1 MRANPESFLLGHA
14 QAADWR
20 DATTACLQQLGEIP
34 PTATIGFL
42 YATDTY
48 ADALPAIYER
58 LRIATGVTHWTGTV
72 GLGICATGQEY
83 HQAPGLVVMIASLP
97 EDSFRILPFYGRAAD
112 RTPAS
117 WDDWLRHAP
126 VRLAVL
132 NGDPGNGMLPELLKQ
147 LDTELDGP
155 QLAGGLSSS
164 RTTHP
169 QIADGTLDDSLSG
182 VVFNDT
188 VKIAAG
194 LTQGCSPIAGQHV
207 ITDCNNNIINSID
220 GRPALDVLNED
231 IGEILAR
238 DLRRAA
244 GYIFAGLPVD
254 DADSGDYLV
263 RNLVGVDIEG
273 KRVAIGDL
281 IHPGQKLRFCRR
293 DGHSAWQ
300 DMQRMLD
307 ELKARTGDTSPRGG
321 LYFSCVGRGE
331 GLFGPGSAEVCM
343 IRDTLGDFPL
353 AGFFGNGEI
362 FNRRLYGYT
371 GVLVLFL

>member
-14 QAADWR
+14 QAADWQ

-48 ADALPAIYER
+48 ADALPAIYQR

-83 HQAPGLVVMIASLP
+83 HRAPGLVVMIANLP

-126 VRLAVL
+126 ARLAVL

-169 QIADGTLDDSLSG
+169 QIADGTLDDGLSG

-188 VKIAAG
+188 VNIAAG

-293 DGHSAWQ
+293 DGHSAWE

-307 ELKARTGDTSPRGG
+307 ALKARTGDTSPRGG
-321 LYFSCVGRGE
+321 LYYSCVGRGE